1 MMLEQGQ
8 VLDERYEIDTLIGQG
23 GMSYVY
29 RANDRKMGRV
39 VAIKVLKEEYCE
51 DEDFIRKFQNEA
63 QAAAKLNHPN
73 IVAVYD
79 IVDNPETKLH
89 YIVMELVEGI
99 TLKNYIKRAGRMDS
113 QETIAIA
120 LQAAAGIELAHK
132 MGIVHRDIKPQNI
145 IVDSEGNVKVADF
158 GIARAATQQTVNATV
173 MGSVHYISPEQA
185 RSGQSDERSD
195 IYSFGCTMYEML
207 TGQVPYDG
215 DTSVSVVFAHLE
227 NPIPHVKDLVP
238 DVYPALDMAVYKCM
252 QKKGKLRY
260 QHIGELMEDLRK
272 ALKDPSGSFMSG
284 EMPEDLSETRVLSPR
299 ELNQLK
305 HRQKLRKKLAHLDDT
320 DALPLD
326 DTEEDETSFHM
337 TKIYRVIAG
346 ICILLIIVLVLII
359 GRNMFSFF
367 RDSRTALETSLP
379 IEESSAATEAATIN
393 ITISAL
399 DNLLTNILGKT
410 VEEAE
415 DYLGAYNIHL
425 RTVKESFS
433 NQYPTEGTI
442 VAYQKEKIQSGS
454 TLDVTV
460 SKGAETIRFYDPA
473 TPEKLDALHAVKC
486 DTLVEAL
493 EKRKINYK
501 IQDAFSDTVPLGN
514 IISTNKPDT
523 SGTSMLIITRSAGSA
538 SENGMALVPEL
549 RTLSEDDALTALEN
563 AGLTLDGIDY
573 VPDEAHEADTVI
585 DQSLTPGSVVLKG
598 TTISLTVSS
607 GSDGETSQK
616 STVADSQG
624 AWYGSINTAVKIGGE
639 TSPAADTRR
648 IILIRL
654 CQEIDGAERYTT
666 LQEARSY
673 EAGTEL
679 QVVIPNIRGAAGI
692 GKGTVEIVDASND
705 TVIASYTVNFA
716 PRS

>member
-1 MMLEQGQ
+1 MMVELGQ
-8 VLDERYEIDTLIGQG
+8 VLDDRYEIETLIGQG

-39 VAIKVLKEEYCE
+39 VAVKVLKEEYCE

-227 NPIPHVKDLVP
+227 NPIPHVMDLVP

-320 DALPLD
+320 DALPLE

-367 RDSRTALETSLP
+367 RDSRTALETSQS

-399 DNLLTNILGKT
+399 DNLLPNILGKT

-425 RTVKESFS
+425 NAAYSGYSDT
-433 NQYPTEGTI
+433 YPNEGTI
-442 VAYQKEKIQSGS
+442 ISYEKQNVQSGGE
-454 TLDVTV
+454 LNVTV
-460 SKGAETIRFYDPA
+460 SKGAKTISFYNPA
-473 TPEKLDALHAVKC
+473 TPDKLDALHFVKC
-486 DTLVEAL
+486 DTLVDAL
-493 EKRKINYK
+493 KDREINYK

>member
-1 MMLEQGQ
+1 MMVELGQ
-8 VLDERYEIDTLIGQG
+8 LLDERYEIDTLIGQG

-29 RANDRKMGRV
+29 RANDRKMGRE

-227 NPIPHVKDLVP
+227 NPIPHVKELVP

-346 ICILLIIVLVLII
+346 VCILLIIVLVLII

-367 RDSRTALETSLP
+367 RDSRTALETSQP
-379 IEESSAATEAATIN
+379 IEESDAATEAATIN

-399 DNLLTNILGKT
+399 DNLLPNILGKT

-425 RTVKESFS
+425 NAVYSEYSDT
-433 NQYPTEGTI
+433 YPNEGTI
-442 VAYQKEKIQSGS
+442 ISYEKQNVQSGDE
-454 TLDVTV
+454 LNVTI
-460 SKGAETIRFYDPA
+460 SKGAKTINFYNPS
-473 TPEKLDALHAVKC
+473 TPDKLDALHAVKC
-486 DTLVEAL
+486 DTLVDAL
-493 EKRKINYK
+493 KAREINYK
-501 IQDAFSDTVPLGN
+501 IQDAFSETVPLGN

-523 SGTSMLIITRSAGSA
+523 SGSSMLIITRSAGSA

-563 AGLTLDGIDY
+563 AGLTPDGIDY

-585 DQSLTPGSVVLKG
+585 DQSLIPGSVVLKG
-598 TTISLTVSS
+598 TTISLTISS

-654 CQEIDGAERYTT
+654 CQEIDGTERYTT

-679 QVVIPNIRGAAGI
+679 QVVIPNIKGAAGI

>member
-39 VAIKVLKEEYCE
+39 VAIKVLKAEYCE

-227 NPIPHVKDLVP
+227 NPIPHVMDLVP

-320 DALPLD
+320 DALPLE

-367 RDSRTALETSLP
+367 RDSRTALETSQS

-399 DNLLTNILGKT
+399 DNLLPNILGKT

-425 RTVKESFS
+425 NAAYSGYSDT
-433 NQYPTEGTI
+433 YPNEGTI
-442 VAYQKEKIQSGS
+442 ISYEKQNVQSGGE
-454 TLDVTV
+454 LNVTV
-460 SKGAETIRFYDPA
+460 SKGAKTISFYNPA
-473 TPEKLDALHAVKC
+473 TPDKLDALHFVKC
-486 DTLVEAL
+486 DTLVDAL
-493 EKRKINYK
+493 KDREINYK

-563 AGLTLDGIDY
+563 AGLTLDSIDY

>member
-1 MMLEQGQ
+1 MMVELGQ
-8 VLDERYEIDTLIGQG
+8 LLDERYEIDTLIGQG

-29 RANDRKMGRV
+29 RANDRKMGRE

-227 NPIPHVKDLVP
+227 NPIPHVMDLVP

-320 DALPLD
+320 DALPLE

-367 RDSRTALETSLP
+367 RDSRTALETSQS

-399 DNLLTNILGKT
+399 DNLLPNILGKT

-425 RTVKESFS
+425 NAAYSGYSDT
-433 NQYPTEGTI
+433 YPNEGTI
-442 VAYQKEKIQSGS
+442 ISYEKQNVQSGGE
-454 TLDVTV
+454 LNVTV
-460 SKGAETIRFYDPA
+460 SKGAKTISFYNPA
-473 TPEKLDALHAVKC
+473 TPDKLDALHFVKC
-486 DTLVEAL
+486 DTLVDAL
-493 EKRKINYK
+493 KDREINYK

>member
-1 MMLEQGQ
+1 MMVELGQ
-8 VLDERYEIDTLIGQG
+8 LLDERYEIDTLIGQG

-29 RANDRKMGRV
+29 RANDRKMGRE

-227 NPIPHVKDLVP
+227 NPIPHVKELVP

-320 DALPLD
+320 DALPLE

-346 ICILLIIVLVLII
+346 VCILLIIVLVLII

-367 RDSRTALETSLP
+367 RDSRTALETSQP
-379 IEESSAATEAATIN
+379 IEESDAATEAATIN

-399 DNLLTNILGKT
+399 DNLLPNILGKT

-415 DYLGAYNIHL
+415 DYLGAYNIRL
-425 RTVKESFS
+425 NAVYSEYSD
-433 NQYPTEGTI
+433 NYPNEGTI
-442 VAYQKEKIQSGS
+442 ISYEKQNVQSGDE
-454 TLDVTV
+454 LNVTI
-460 SKGAETIRFYDPA
+460 SKGAKTINFYNPA
-473 TPEKLDALHAVKC
+473 TPDKLDALHAVKC
-486 DTLVEAL
+486 DTLVDAL
-493 EKRKINYK
+493 KAREINYK
-501 IQDAFSDTVPLGN
+501 IQDAFSETVPMGN
-514 IISTNKPDT
+514 IIGTSKPDT

-549 RTLSEDDALTALEN
+549 RTLSEDDALTALED
-563 AGLTLDGIDY
+563 AGLTPDGIDY

-585 DQSLTPGSVVLKG
+585 DQSLIPGSVVLKG
-598 TTISLTVSS
+598 TTISLTISS

>member
-39 VAIKVLKEEYCE
+39 VAIKVLKAEYCE

-227 NPIPHVKDLVP
+227 NPIPHVKELVP

-320 DALPLD
+320 DALPLE

-367 RDSRTALETSLP
+367 RDSRTALETSQS

-399 DNLLTNILGKT
+399 DNLLPNILGKT

-425 RTVKESFS
+425 NAAYSGYSDT
-433 NQYPTEGTI
+433 YPNEGTI
-442 VAYQKEKIQSGS
+442 ISYEKQNVQSGGE
-454 TLDVTV
+454 LNVTV
-460 SKGAETIRFYDPA
+460 SKGAKTISFYNPA
-473 TPEKLDALHAVKC
+473 TPDKLDALHFVKC
-486 DTLVEAL
+486 DTLVDAL
-493 EKRKINYK
+493 KDREINYK

-563 AGLTLDGIDY
+563 AGLTLDSIDY

>member
-1 MMLEQGQ
+1 MMVELGQ
-8 VLDERYEIDTLIGQG
+8 VLDERYEIETLIGQG

-29 RANDRKMGRV
+29 RATDRKMGRV
-39 VAIKVLKEEYCE
+39 VAVKVLKEEYCE

-185 RSGQSDERSD
+185 RSGKSDERSD

-207 TGQVPYDG
+207 TGEVPYDG

-227 NPIPHVKDLVP
+227 NPIPHVKELVP

-299 ELNQLK
+299 ELDQLK

-320 DALPLD
+320 DALLSDEPEED
-326 DTEEDETSFHM
+326 DTGFHM
-337 TKIYRVIAG
+337 TRLYRVIAG

-367 RDSRTALETSLP
+367 RDSRTAIETTQAL
-379 IEESSAATEAATIN
+379 EESSAASEAATIN

-399 DNLLTNILGKT
+399 DNLLPNILGKT

-415 DYLGAYNIHL
+415 EYLGAYNIHL
-425 RTVKESFS
+425 RSAKESYS
-433 NQYPTEGTI
+433 DQYPTEGVI
-442 VAYQKEKIQSGS
+442 IAYQKEKIQSGS

-460 SKGAETIRFYDPA
+460 SKGAETIRFYDPT

-486 DTLVEAL
+486 DTLVDAL
-493 EKRKINYK
+493 KAREINYK

-523 SGTSMLIITRSAGSA
+523 SGSSMLIITRSAGSA

-549 RTLSEDDALTALEN
+549 RTLSEEDALTALEN
-563 AGLTLDGIDY
+563 TGLTPEGIDY
-573 VPDEAHEADTVI
+573 VSDEEYAENTVI

-598 TTISLTVSS
+598 TTISLTISS

>member
-1 MMLEQGQ
+1 MMVELGQ
-8 VLDERYEIDTLIGQG
+8 VLDDRYEIETLIGQG

-39 VAIKVLKEEYCE
+39 VAVKVLKEEYCE

-320 DALPLD
+320 DALPLE

-367 RDSRTALETSLP
+367 RDSRTALETSQS

-399 DNLLTNILGKT
+399 DNLLPNILGKT

-425 RTVKESFS
+425 NAAYSGYSDT
-433 NQYPTEGTI
+433 YPNEGTI
-442 VAYQKEKIQSGS
+442 ISYEKQNVQSGGE
-454 TLDVTV
+454 LNVTV
-460 SKGAETIRFYDPA
+460 SKGAKTISFYNPA
-473 TPEKLDALHAVKC
+473 TPDKLDALHFVKC
-486 DTLVEAL
+486 DTLVDAL
-493 EKRKINYK
+493 KDREINYK